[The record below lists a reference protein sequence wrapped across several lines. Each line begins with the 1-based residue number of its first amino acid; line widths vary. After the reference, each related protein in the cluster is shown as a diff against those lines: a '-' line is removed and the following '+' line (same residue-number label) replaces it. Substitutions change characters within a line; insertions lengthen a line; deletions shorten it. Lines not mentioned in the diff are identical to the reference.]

1 MTRARDVANLGLK
14 GGVSVGTSAPGST
27 GGFLVGVGLSAGGS
41 PSRQLDVASGDL
53 VVGSAITLG
62 GSSGIISATKFSGG
76 WDGTLSIDDSTTSTS
91 QTTGALVITGGV
103 GIAKSLFVGEGISV
117 GGTITY
123 DDVTNIDSVGIVTAG
138 GGIRIGT
145 GGTVGPTAAGVV
157 TYFGDGSNLTG
168 IEGGIAGVN
177 TTGFSTFKDVSVQGI
192 TTFSNLTDSSSTT
205 TGALVIS
212 GGVGIAKSMY
222 IGGNIAF
229 ADGQGIDF
237 SATSDG
243 TGTMSSE
250 VLDDYEYGTWT
261 PDMDNGTY
269 TSSPS
274 PLINATYVK
283 IGHFVFVNAA
293 YKNVSQFTSTA
304 NSTHFHDVPFNA
316 NDQAAG
322 SACQANVGDLGSVLV
337 NGSTWYLPTVDY
349 DNNVNFTCVY
359 NV

>member
-1 MTRARDVANLGLK
+1 MALSDATRLADFATG
-14 GGVSVGTSAPGST
+14 VGT
-27 GGFLVGVGLSAGGS
+27 
-41 PSRQLDVASGDL
+41 
-53 VVGSAITLG
+53 
-62 GSSGIISATKFSGG
+62 
-76 WDGTLSIDDSTTSTS
+76 DGTLDLNHINST
-91 QTTGALVITGGV
+91 
-103 GIAKSLFVGEGISV
+103 
-117 GGTITY
+117 
-123 DDVTNIDSVGIVTAG
+123 GIVTAVSFSG
-138 GGIRIGT
+138 SGSGLT
-145 GGTVGPTAAGVV
+145 GLPGQADFWIKTAAGINTTVSV
-157 TYFGDGSNLTG
+157 GIGTTRPDSISRVNNTSITNVGILTAYQIYGDGSNLSGISTAAVPGISTQLHSVFGTVNASGIVTASAFYGSGANLTNIDTG
-168 IEGGIAGVN
+168 VAGVN

>member
-157 TYFGDGSNLTG
+157 TYFGDGSNLSG
-168 IEGGIAGVN
+168 VGVVGVN
-177 TTGFSTFKDVSVQGI
+177 TAGFSTFKDVAVSGIATFKDTVDVSLGILTAPGIIAQTAQYNNNGRTTISDSFTGCGSQTITPKHATSKILVLVSFPFGLDSNNAAVTYIRANFRLMWNHSGISATQLQHKSYSLNLPEDSGTDMIILGSCEIMFLHDHNTTNEITYEIEGKTIQG
-192 TTFSNLTDSSSTT
+192 SS
-205 TGALVIS
+205 GLEVIS
-212 GGVGIAKSMY
+212 GGS
-222 IGGNIAF
+222 N
-229 ADGQGIDF
+229 
-237 SATSDG
+237 T
-243 TGTMSSE
+243 
-250 VLDDYEYGTWT
+250 DDKTITLLEICT
-261 PDMDNGTY
+261 
-269 TSSPS
+269 
-274 PLINATYVK
+274 
-283 IGHFVFVNAA
+283 
-293 YKNVSQFTSTA
+293 
-304 NSTHFHDVPFNA
+304 
-316 NDQAAG
+316 
-322 SACQANVGDLGSVLV
+322 
-337 NGSTWYLPTVDY
+337 
-349 DNNVNFTCVY
+349 
-359 NV
+359 